1 MNPARG
7 AGDGR
12 QEVDGDD
19 SDRAPAA
26 PCTLQSC
33 FPFLVLVLVRLAR
46 VKKLSVP
53 VPVPRR
59 SAPAVMPE
67 AEVEHMKD
75 VGGAVLD
82 GASEWAGL
90 ENAVLGSEWLEVKQQ

>member
-1 MNPARG
+1 MLSLSGLGPCPAG
-7 AGDGR
+7 QG
-12 QEVDGDD
+12 
-19 SDRAPAA
+19 
-26 PCTLQSC
+26 
-33 FPFLVLVLVRLAR
+33 
-46 VKKLSVP
+46 VKALDQLSVP